1 MPSRLK
7 TRLEIG
13 KDKRTFQE
21 DPARISHE
29 LNTVFRYTRGISR
42 PMAKDQSKRDCRQL
56 EIATLGGGC
65 FWCTEAVFSKIKG
78 VKNVEPGYSGGKLAN
93 PTYEQVSTG
102 TTGHAEVVQV
112 TFDPNITSFR
122 GILEVFF
129 KIHDPTTPNRQ
140 GADVGTQYRSVVFY
154 HSREQKTT
162 TEQLIHELNN
172 AKVFDSPIV
181 TQIEPFKVF
190 YKAEDYH
197 KEYFRQHPEQSYCKL
212 VIAPKIAKL
221 REIVGVS
228 LTSNNTQKC

>member
-1 MPSRLK
+1 MSK
-7 TRLEIG
+7 E
-13 KDKRTFQE
+13 
-21 DPARISHE
+21 
-29 LNTVFRYTRGISR
+29 
-42 PMAKDQSKRDCRQL
+42 QSKGDSRQL

-181 TQIEPFKVF
+181 TQIEPFKAF